1 MKKPARAAR
10 KKPAGASTPKK
21 KIAKRA
27 RGKTLDFADLG
38 LGDLDEDGPPGL
50 VDLGSDLETEDELAF
65 GGMGF
70 DDCAEDGGEDAA
82 DPSLDPPLIE
92 VVRMLLARVPTNY
105 LLQLVDNWRLLSHA
119 SKAKQ
124 MPVGSGCTGSGMDW
138 VVVQAVSEAVPVSCC
153 KWIND

>member
-1 MKKPARAAR
+1 M
-10 KKPAGASTPKK
+10 
-21 KIAKRA
+21 
-27 RGKTLDFADLG
+27 
-38 LGDLDEDGPPGL
+38 

-82 DPSLDPPLIE
+82 DLSLDPPLIE
-92 VVRMLLARVPTNY
+92 VVRMLLVRVPTNY
-105 LLQLVDNWRLLSHA
+105 LLQLVDIWRLLSHA

-138 VVVQAVSEAVPVSCC
+138 VVVQAVSEVVLASCC
-153 KWIND
+153 KWVDD